1 MTNRRAPAT
10 GPLTRLL
17 LIGLAVAAMAGI
29 LAGLALATLPNQDE
43 ENPVEGAGIVAA
55 TAPIPAEA
63 GVFRTVT
70 AEGPGDDVGAGDW
83 PARRALARPR
93 TLSRF
98 RANREYPG
106 APPRIPHALTST
118 ELRTTTCT
126 VCHLRGG
133 YSPRFMAYV
142 PRTPHPELS
151 DCLQCHTPDAH
162 LLGVSLPGREAND
175 ICRQCHAMGATRGQP
190 PAAHRAWGD
199 VDWRPAPWPP
209 LDPVRASGTPP
220 PIPHDLA
227 MRGNCGTCHAG
238 QSAIAEIRTAHPE
251 RSNCRQCHMTIT
263 ATDSVFTRPT
273 RIPAGPMT
281 GTP

>member
-1 MTNRRAPAT
+1 MTDRHDPAT

-17 LIGLAVAAMAGI
+17 LIGLGVAAMV
-29 LAGLALATLPNQDE
+29 GLIAALATTTLPHLGE
-43 ENPVEGAGIVAA
+43 ESTTERAVIVAA

-63 GVFRTVT
+63 DVFRTVT
-70 AEGPGDDVGAGDW
+70 VEGPGADIGAGGG
-83 PARRALARPR
+83 PPRRGTARPR

-98 RANREYPG
+98 RANRAYPG

-126 VCHLRGG
+126 VCHERGG
-133 YSPRFMAYV
+133 YSPRFLAYV

-151 DCLQCHTPDAH
+151 DCLQCHTPDAP
-162 LLGVSLPGREAND
+162 LLGVALPANDAND
-175 ICRQCHAMGATRGQP
+175 ICLQCHVLGASRNQP
-190 PAAHRAWGD
+190 ATHRAWGD

-227 MRGNCGTCHAG
+227 LRGNCGTCHVG
-238 QSAIAEIRTAHPE
+238 QSAISEIRTAHPE
-251 RSNCRQCHMTIT
+251 RSNCRQCHMTV
-263 ATDSVFTRPT
+263 AAPDSIFTRPT
-273 RIPAGPMT
+273 PAPAGTMM